1 MKKSEWIELANYLC
15 RLSLMKSKYSEPIK
29 ELVVLVN
36 ENIFWPNG
44 KTDITEVITNDNK
57 QTSTIDGNNT
67 RIDTDSTNNSN

>member
-1 MKKSEWIELANYLC
+1 M
-15 RLSLMKSKYSEPIK
+15 K

-44 KTDITEVITNDNK
+44 KKDINEVITNDNK
-57 QTSTIDGNNT
+57 QTSTTNGNNT